1 MAFPKAAI
9 VEADSPP
16 SVTEQGRAKS
26 PSSPIASESE
36 LPVGHADMIPGILP
50 ASHWVEQAKVKD
62 EGGQVGYSAHAS
74 LAQSSTTSLAESITE
89 YRNLLGR
96 TYHHQIG
103 NAEGWNPNDETHKEA
118 LDL

>member
-1 MAFPKAAI
+1 MTFPKAASI
-9 VEADSPP
+9 LEADSPP
-16 SVTEQGRAKS
+16 SVTEQGKAKS
-26 PSSPIASESE
+26 PSSPIAESE
-36 LPVGHADMIPGILP
+36 LPVRHADIPGILP

-96 TYHHQIG
+96 TYHHRVG
-103 NAEGWNPNDETHKEA
+103 DAEGWNPNDETHKEA